1 METVLIFGATGGIGA
16 YTALHLKEKKYNV
29 IAVGNRKSDN
39 GFFQQYDIEY
49 YSVDIANFD
58 SFSILPDKNI
68 DVVINFAGVLPARNY
83 DPRMFIN

>member
-49 YSVDIANFD
+49 YSVDISNFD
-58 SFSILPDKNI
+58 SLC
-68 DVVINFAGVLPARNY
+68 VVYTCCTGTEAVPTRFTGR
-83 DPRMFIN
+83 